1 MRTTILAA
9 VALGGAV
16 LLAGCGDESFVVPD
30 LNNPGLDE
38 LATNPT
44 PDIVREAAVGL
55 LIGSRQGMHGQVSF
69 VSHLGILG
77 RESLVFDPSDP
88 RYIDQMVDGSLV
100 NGDGAFG
107 GSLWDNRYAN
117 MRLGSVLLGATDIV
131 QGFTAAELEA
141 IRGFTKFIMASDL
154 LRVILTRDENG
165 AVATI
170 LAIGEG
176 AAPLV
181 EAPAVYDE
189 IETLLDEAVA
199 HLEAGGA
206 EFPFQL
212 SPGYDDFATPMALIE
227 AVHALH
233 ARVDVYRED
242 YDGALAH
249 LENSFISTGA
259 DLDLGVY
266 HSFGTQS
273 GDQTNGLFQGSDP
286 QIVAYPTM
294 DDDAEP
300 GDERA
305 AAKLE
310 PLAEQKTLQGVSS
323 DLRFTIYNSLSAPVP
338 MIRNEELI
346 LLRAEARWFTGDPLG
361 AMSDLNFVRTESG
374 GLPAILAVPTSDEA
388 FIDALLYERQF
399 SLLFEGGHRWI
410 DHRRFGRIDQL
421 PNPRP
426 DDFVPLAFPIPQD
439 ECLARDAGDQCQAPL
454 P

>member
-1 MRTTILAA
+1 MRTNLMAA
-9 VALGGAV
+9 LVLGGAV
-16 LLAGCGDESFVVPD
+16 LLAGCDDESFVVPD
-30 LNNPGLDE
+30 LNNPGLEE

-55 LIGSRQGMHGQVSF
+55 LIGSRQGMHGQISF

-88 RYIDQMVDGSLV
+88 RYMDQMVDGTLV

-107 GSLWDNRYAN
+107 GSLWSNRYAN

-154 LRVILTRDENG
+154 LRVILTRDANG

-170 LAIGEG
+170 LPLGEG
-176 AAPLV
+176 SAPLV
-181 EAPAVYDE
+181 EAPAVYDR
-189 IETLLDEAVA
+189 IETLLGEAVG
-199 HLEAGGA
+199 HLDSGGEA
-206 EFPFQL
+206 FPFQL
-212 SPGYDDFATPMALIE
+212 SPGYADFATPAELIE

-242 YDGALAH
+242 YDGALTH
-249 LENSFISTGA
+249 LASSFVSTAA

-266 HSFGTQS
+266 HSFGSQS

-300 GDERA
+300 GDQRA
-305 AAKLE
+305 EDKLA
-310 PLAEQKTLQGVSS
+310 PLPSQKTLQGVSS
-323 DLRFTIYNSLSAPVP
+323 DLRFTIYNSLTTPVP

-346 LLRAEARWFTGDPLG
+346 LLRAEARWFTGDLVG

-374 GLPAILAVPTSDEA
+374 GLPPILTIPTSDEA

-410 DHRRFGRIDQL
+410 DHRRFGRLDEL

-426 DDFVPLAFPIPQD
+426 GDFVPAAFPIPQS
-439 ECLARDAGDQCQAPL
+439 ECLAREAGDQCEAPL